1 MNQLILFGIII
12 LVALILLG
20 IITGESQQADKLLS
34 NVINSRNNIEG
45 FGPMTA
51 SLADVSSGSST
62 LYNWG
67 ITDTII
73 NNTPQTYCEEENQ
86 TQPPPQQTCI
96 KRSQTTNNTS
106 NDQYLNTCKNC
117 DITLNKNIDKYV
129 LKSSIKP
136 HTNMNNYILK
146 SEIPSCPTVNMDK
159 YILKSEIPIC
169 PNMDQYILKSEIPS
183 CPTCPTC
190 KTCPTCPTCLTCP
203 ECSEQETC
211 KKIYDY
217 NITEHPEFN
226 NFVSKSE
233 CENTVKTAIDS
244 YTKNNNQPIKQE
256 QTSEE
261 SCEPSQ
267 LLSNNI
273 SKYGM
278 YAAFNNF
285 LEKS

>member
-51 SLADVSSGSST
+51 SLEDVSSGSST

-73 NNTPQTYCEEENQ
+73 NNTPQTYCEEENK

-96 KRSQTTNNTS
+96 KRSQTTNNSS

-136 HTNMNNYILK
+136 HM
-146 SEIPSCPTVNMDK
+146 
-159 YILKSEIPIC
+159 
-169 PNMDQYILKSEIPS
+169 
-183 CPTCPTC
+183 
-190 KTCPTCPTCLTCP
+190 
-203 ECSEQETC
+203 
-211 KKIYDY
+211 
-217 NITEHPEFN
+217 
-226 NFVSKSE
+226 
-233 CENTVKTAIDS
+233 
-244 YTKNNNQPIKQE
+244 
-256 QTSEE
+256 
-261 SCEPSQ
+261 
-267 LLSNNI
+267 
-273 SKYGM
+273 SKYGSIYFKKRNSILPNLPNLQNM
-278 YAAFNNF
+278 PYMPYMFNMPRMF
-285 LEKS
+285 